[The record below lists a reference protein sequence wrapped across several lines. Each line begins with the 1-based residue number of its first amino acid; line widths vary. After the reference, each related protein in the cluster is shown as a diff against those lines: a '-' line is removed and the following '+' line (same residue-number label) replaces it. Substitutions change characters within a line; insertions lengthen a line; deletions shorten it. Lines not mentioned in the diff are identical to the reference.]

1 MPWMEAQRRNP
12 RMGYGF
18 GGGALAGYAGLSYL
32 FAGSCPVSAII
43 FRRLPEVDDR
53 GTELPSGSAADA
65 AV

>member
-1 MPWMEAQRRNP
+1 
-12 RMGYGF
+12 MGYGF